1 MNVAVIFA
9 GGVGRRMNN
18 TSTPKQFLELHG
30 KPIIIYTLE
39 VFQNSPS
46 VDAICISCL
55 ASHMDYMA
63 RLCKKFEIDKV
74 KWIVAG
80 GATGQESIFNGLNA
94 VHQDCPGDTV
104 VMIHDGVRPIINDEL
119 IRANIAGVHTWGNA
133 ISCTKATETPAE
145 INSEGEIVAISERKN
160 TVIAKAP
167 QSFRLE
173 DIYSAHQKAR
183 EIGRN
188 DFIDSA
194 SMMRHYGAKLHMVE
208 CAWDNIKITTP
219 SDYYI
224 FKAIVEV
231 KENAQIFGIS

>member
-39 VFQNSPS
+39 VFQNCTD

-55 ASHMDYMA
+55 GSHMDYMA
-63 RLCKKFEIDKV
+63 KLCRKFEIDKV
-74 KWIVAG
+74 RWIVSG
-80 GATGQESIFNGLNA
+80 GATGQESIYNGLEV
-94 VHQDCPGDTV
+94 VHRDCPGDTV
-104 VMIHDGVRPIINDEL
+104 VLIHDGVRPIISKEL
-119 IRANIAGVHTWGNA
+119 ICANIAAVREKGNA
-133 ISCTKATETPAE
+133 ISCTRATETPAE
-145 INSEGEIVAISERKN
+145 VDACGKIVAISDRKSA
-160 TVIAKAP
+160 VIAKAP
-167 QSFRLE
+167 QSFYLK
-173 DIYSAHQKAR
+173 DIYDAHTKAR
-183 EIGRN
+183 EAGRN

-194 SMMRHYGAKLHMVE
+194 SMMRHYGAELHMVE
-208 CAWDNIKITTP
+208 CPWDNIKITTP

-224 FKAIVEV
+224 FKAITEV

>member
-39 VFQNSPS
+39 AFQNCTE

-55 ASHMDYMA
+55 STHMDYMA

-74 KWIVAG
+74 KWVVAG
-80 GATGQESIFNGLNA
+80 GTTGQESIFNGLDA
-94 VHQDCPGDTV
+94 VHKDCPEGTV
-104 VMIHDGVRPIINDEL
+104 VMIHDGVRPIITNEL
-119 IRANIAGVHTWGNA
+119 ICANIASVHEHGSA
-133 ISCTKATETPAE
+133 VSCTRATETPAE
-145 INSEGEIVAISERKN
+145 VNDCGEITSISERKN
-160 TVIAKAP
+160 AVIAKAP
-167 QSFRLE
+167 QSFWLG
-173 DIYSAHQKAR
+173 DIYAAHRKAR
-183 EIGRN
+183 ESGRN

-194 SMMRHYGAKLHMVE
+194 SMMRHYGKTLHMVE

-224 FKAIVEV
+224 FKAIIEV
-231 KENAQIFGIS
+231 KENAQIFGI

>member
-39 VFQNSPS
+39 VFQNCAE
-46 VDAICISCL
+46 VDAICVSCL
-55 ASHMDYMA
+55 STHIDYMTS
-63 RLCKKFEIDKV
+63 LCKKFEINKV

-80 GATGQESIFNGLNA
+80 GSTGQESIFNGLDA
-94 VHQDCPGDTV
+94 VYKDCPKDTV
-104 VMIHDGVRPIINDEL
+104 VMIHDGVRPIITDEL
-119 IRANIAGVHTWGNA
+119 ICANIASVRKNGNA
-133 ISCTKATETPAE
+133 ISCARATETPAE
-145 INSEGEIVAISERKN
+145 VNDSGEIAAISDRN
-160 TVIAKAP
+160 FAVIAKAP
-167 QSFRLE
+167 QSFVLE
-173 DIYSAHQKAR
+173 DIYSAHTKAR

-194 SMMRHYGAKLHMVE
+194 SMMRHYGQKLHMVE

-231 KENAQIFGIS
+231 KENKKIFGF